1 MSPLRPRL
9 AALFMMLAGGLV
21 ASPRSNAQSNAP
33 KETGRWISLFNGKDL
48 EGWIPKFTK
57 SPLGENY
64 RDTFRVEDGL
74 LKVKYDKWDKFNGE
88 FGHLFFHQPFSKYR
102 LRVEYRFVGD
112 QCPNGP
118 GWAVRNSGAMLYGQ
132 DPTTMR
138 KDQEFPVS
146 LEVQFLGGAERGKRP
161 TANVCS
167 PGTVF
172 TMGGKLITQHCTNS
186 TSDTFRGDQW
196 VTVEMECHGFGPIK
210 NYVNGQ
216 LVMEYEKPQLDLN
229 DPDAARILKNGE
241 RDLDGGWISLQA
253 ESHPV
258 EFRKVEIML
267 LDE

>member
-1 MSPLRPRL
+1 MSPHRL
-9 AALFMMLAGGLV
+9 TLATVLVVAAGCLA
-21 ASPRSNAQSNAP
+21 ASPRSNAQSTDAP
-33 KETGRWISLFNGKDL
+33 AVGRWVSLFNGKDL
-48 EGWIPKFTK
+48 EGWTPKFTG

-74 LKVKYDKWDKFNGE
+74 LKVRYDKWDKFKGE
-88 FGHLFFHQPFSKYR
+88 FGHLFYKQPFSKYR

-112 QCPNGP
+112 QCPGGP

-132 DPTTMR
+132 DPKTM
-138 KDQEFPVS
+138 KVDQEFPAS
-146 LEVQFLGGAERGKRP
+146 LEIQFLGGGERGKRP

-172 TMGGKLITQHCTNS
+172 TMGGKLITQHCTES
-186 TSDTFRGDQW
+186 KSDTFRGDQW
-196 VTVEMECHGFGPIK
+196 VTVEVECHGFGPIK

-216 LVMEYEKPQLDLN
+216 LVMEYEKPQLDPN
-229 DPDAARILKNGE
+229 DPDGARLLKDGD
-241 RDLDGGWISLQA
+241 RDLTGGSISLQA

-258 EFRKVEIML
+258 DFRKVEIIL